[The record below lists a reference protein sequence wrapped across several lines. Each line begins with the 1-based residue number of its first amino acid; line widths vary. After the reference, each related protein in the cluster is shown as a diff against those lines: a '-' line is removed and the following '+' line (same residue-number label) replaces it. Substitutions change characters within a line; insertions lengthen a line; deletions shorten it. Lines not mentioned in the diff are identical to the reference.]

1 MATKILY
8 LAIII
13 ILFVYGAGAAPE
25 NEYKITYTIDV
36 KADGTAIWNVE
47 YRTTLV
53 SDQDFTSFENYS
65 RQLQSV
71 YLKDF
76 TDLMQKSV
84 SEASAATSRGMTA
97 KDFSGTAVAQSTP
110 TGEYGV
116 VHYSF
121 TWTNFAKVD
130 SSNINIG
137 DVFVGGLYLSKDNTL
152 IIQYPSDYTL
162 EKATPAPDQIRDG
175 IIWYG
180 LRSFGAGEPRIV
192 LAKTQFPWILP
203 GIVVFIIGT
212 GAFIF
217 IRRTRKDNSNEAVP
231 AITENE
237 MMNLE
242 DRIVKLLKERGGS
255 LPQSEI
261 GKILGLPK
269 STVSTALNELYNKKI
284 IQKIKKGRENL
295 IRLVSEHVQDG
306 L

>member
-1 MATKILY
+1 MKILY

-13 ILFVYGAGAAPE
+13 ILLSSGAGAATE

-47 YRTTLV
+47 YRTILV
-53 SDQDFTSFENYS
+53 SDQDFSSFENYS
-65 RQLQSV
+65 RQLQSI
-71 YLKDF
+71 YLNDF
-76 TDLMQKSV
+76 TDLMKKSV

-97 KDFSGTAVAQSTP
+97 KDFSGTAVVQSTP
-110 TGEYGV
+110 TGKYGV

-130 SSNINIG
+130 PSNLNIG

-152 IIQYPSDYTL
+152 IIQYPSDYTV
-162 EKATPAPDQIRDG
+162 EKATPEPDQVRDG
-175 IIWYG
+175 MIWYG

-192 LAKTQFPWILP
+192 LLKTSFPWVPLV
-203 GIVVFIIGT
+203 IVIFIIVAGVFIY
-212 GAFIF
+212 
-217 IRRTRKDNSNEAVP
+217 IRKTRKENSNEAVP
-231 AITENE
+231 DITETE

-242 DRIVKLLKERGGS
+242 DRIVKLLKEKGGS
-255 LPQSEI
+255 MYQSEI
-261 GKILGLPK
+261 GKTLDLPK
-269 STVSTALNELYNKKI
+269 STVSTALNELYNKNI

-295 IRLVSEHVQDG
+295 IRLVSEQAKDG

>member
-1 MATKILY
+1 MAMKILY

-13 ILFVYGAGAAPE
+13 ILLLSGAGAAPE
-25 NEYKITYTIDV
+25 NEYKITYTIDI
-36 KADGTAIWNVE
+36 KSDGTAIWNVE
-47 YRTTLV
+47 YRTILV
-53 SDQDFTSFENYS
+53 SSQDFDSFDNYS
-65 RQLQSV
+65 RQLQSI
-71 YLKDF
+71 YLNDF

-97 KDFSGTAVAQSTP
+97 KDFSGTAIVQSTP

-130 SSNINIG
+130 SSNLNIG

-152 IIQYPSDYTL
+152 IIQYPSDYSV
-162 EKATPAPDQIRDG
+162 EKATPEPDRIREG
-175 IIWYG
+175 MIWYG

-203 GIVVFIIGT
+203 GIVIFIIGA

-217 IRRTRKDNSNEAVP
+217 IRRTRKNNSDGAVP
-231 AITENE
+231 SITETE

-242 DRIVKLLKERGGS
+242 ERILKLLKERGGS

-261 GKILGLPK
+261 GRILGLPK